1 MIHTGLQDLVP
12 LPHTHSLRDKEIL
25 LYMMLCNL
33 VSQAIPDGS
42 IKMPTACSWAERG
55 RQGLG
60 SGAWGLSERLEEER
74 GRKKILWGRW
84 IVGTKVSL
92 ME

>member
-1 MIHTGLQDLVP
+1 M
-12 LPHTHSLRDKEIL
+12 
-25 LYMMLCNL
+25 YMMLCNL

-42 IKMPTACSWAERG
+42 IKMPTPVAGQKRG

-60 SGAWGLSERLEEER
+60 PGAWGLSERLEEER